1 MAAKV
6 ANIFEKRYY
15 FPKEIALE
23 MLKGCGLEF
32 FQAFREGLE
41 RFNKEIQQTST
52 ECRTRLEATLLNA
65 KMLDSFIKHFP
76 YNWVRGKYG
85 RILFNWGKI
94 TLIIKKLN
102 TKDKPYNIPTAL
114 ANSIVEQ
121 YQASLFDGDEA
132 AKENALLIFG
142 YTKNQQ
148 GGYVNPRIV
157 LYDGYSRWVIH
168 NEDLIKNPSV
178 VQEIEQ
184 PVITLKGTNI
194 NRKAK

>member
-1 MAAKV
+1 MAAKI
-6 ANIFEKRYY
+6 ANIFEKRCY

-23 MLKGCGLEF
+23 MLKDCGLEL

-41 RFNKEIQQTST
+41 RFNEEIQQTST

-76 YNWVRGKYG
+76 NNWVRGKYG

-102 TKDKPYNIPTAL
+102 TKDKPYNIPTTL
-114 ANSIVEQ
+114 ASSITEQ
-121 YQASLFDGDEA
+121 YQASLFNGDEA

-142 YTKNQQ
+142 YTKNHL
-148 GGYVNPRIV
+148 GEYVNPRIV

-168 NEDLIKNPSV
+168 NEDLVKNPSV

-184 PVITLKGTNI
+184 PIITLKGVNI
-194 NRKAK
+194 NRKAE